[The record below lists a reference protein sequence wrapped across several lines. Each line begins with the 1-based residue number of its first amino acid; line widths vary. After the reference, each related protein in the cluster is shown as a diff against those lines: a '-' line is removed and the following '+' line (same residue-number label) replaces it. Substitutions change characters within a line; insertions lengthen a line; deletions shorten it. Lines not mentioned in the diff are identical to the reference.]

1 MADKHNLRWLRLD
14 NAAKIY
20 PAARRRNWSSL
31 FRLSVTLN
39 ERVDVQTLQSA
50 LDVTVKRFPSIAAR
64 LRKGVFWYY
73 IEQLHR
79 APQVR
84 PDFSYPM
91 TKMPAKETRRCAFRV
106 LYYENRIAL
115 EIFHSLTDGNGALV
129 FLKTLLAE
137 YLRQRHG
144 IDIPATDGVL
154 DTLEEP
160 KEEELEDS
168 FQKYAGPISASR
180 KELDSWHL
188 GGTLETDG
196 FLHVTNLQLSVKEI
210 LDKAH
215 QYGVTATAF
224 LASVMMYSIQ
234 ELQRSRIPDRKRRKA
249 IRLLIP
255 VNLRSL
261 FPSKTLRNFAM
272 YATPEILPRLGD
284 YSFEEICRIVRHCM
298 GLQITPKRMSMMI
311 AANVSSERILAVKLM
326 PLFIKNFVMRLV
338 FDAVGERK
346 TCLSISNLG
355 AVKLPKEMHPYID
368 RFDFILGVQA
378 TSPYNCGVVSFGD
391 KLNINFIRNVKEAAL
406 ESQYFQTLQNLG
418 LEVTVQSNQSS
429 RKT

>member
-20 PAARRRNWSSL
+20 PAARSRNWSSL
-31 FRLSVTLN
+31 FRLSVTLK

-50 LDVTVKRFPSIAAR
+50 LDATVNRFPSIAAR

-73 IEQLHR
+73 IEQLHQ
-79 APQVR
+79 APKAR
-84 PDFSYPM
+84 PDCSYPM
-91 TKMPAKETRRCAFRV
+91 TKMPAKETRRCALRV

-129 FLKTLLAE
+129 FLKSLLAE
-137 YLRQRHG
+137 YLQQKHG
-144 IDIPATDGVL
+144 IQIPATDGVL
-154 DTLEEP
+154 DRLEEP

-180 KELDSWHL
+180 KELDAWHL
-188 GGTLETDG
+188 SGTLETDG
-196 FLHVTNLQLSVKEI
+196 FLHVTTLQLNVKQLLE
-210 LDKAH
+210 KAH

-234 ELQRSRIPDRKRRKA
+234 AIQNTQIPDRKRRKA

-255 VNLRSL
+255 VNLRNL

-272 YATPEILPRLGD
+272 FATPEILPKLGE
-284 YSFEEICRIVRHCM
+284 YSFEEICRVVRHSM

-311 AANVSSERILAVKLM
+311 AANVSSERILAVRLM
-326 PLFIKNFVMRLV
+326 PLFIKNFVMRMV
-338 FDAVGERK
+338 FHAVGERK

-355 AVKLPKEMHPYID
+355 AVKLPKEMIPYID

-378 TSPYNCGVVSFGD
+378 TSPYNCGIVSFGD
-391 KLNINFIRNVKEAAL
+391 KLNINFIRNVKEPTL
-406 ESQYFQTLQNLG
+406 EAQYFQTLRDLG
-418 LEVTVQSNQSS
+418 LDVTVQSNLGS
-429 RKT
+429 KC

>member
-1 MADKHNLRWLRLD
+1 MAEKTKNLRWLRLD

-31 FRLSVTLN
+31 FRISATLT

-50 LDVTVKRFPSIAAR
+50 LNVTVERFPSIAAR

-73 IEQLHR
+73 IEQLR
-79 APQVR
+79 KAPAVR
-84 PDFSYPM
+84 PDSSYPM
-91 TKMPAKETRRCAFRV
+91 TKMPASETRRCAFRV

-137 YLRQRHG
+137 YLHQLHG
-144 IDIPATDGVL
+144 LDIPAGDGIL
-154 DTLEEP
+154 DRREAP

-168 FQKYAGPISASR
+168 FQKYAGPLSADR
-180 KELDSWHL
+180 KALDAWHL
-188 GGTLETDG
+188 SGTLETDG
-196 FLHVTNLQLSVKEI
+196 FLHVTCLQLSVRAL

-215 QYGVTATAF
+215 EYGVTATNF
-224 LASVMMYSIQ
+224 LAAVMMYSIQ
-234 ELQRSRIPDRKRRKA
+234 ELQRSRIPERKHRKA

-255 VNLRSL
+255 ANLRSL
-261 FPSKTLRNFAM
+261 FPSKTLRNFSM
-272 YATPEILPRLGD
+272 YATPEILPKLGD
-284 YSFEEICRIVRHCM
+284 YSFDEICQVIRHCM
-298 GLQITPKRMSMMI
+298 GSEITPKRMGMMI

-326 PLFIKNFVMRLV
+326 PLFIKNFVMRLI

-355 AVKLPKEMHPYID
+355 AVKLPEQMRPYLD

-391 KLNINFIRNVKEAAL
+391 KLNINFIRNIKEPDL
-406 ESQYFQTLQNLG
+406 EAQFAKTLLTLG
-418 LEVTVQSNQSS
+418 LTPTVQSNQSS
-429 RKT
+429 KN